1 MVTARFRVLYVF
13 VALEVGTRQ
22 ILHWNVTEHPT
33 AEWTI
38 QQFRTVMTP
47 ETSHRFVLHA
57 AADVASDSLRIDQVR
72 RDGGEHQID
81 GRFRRSVFAL
91 LLALGPCIAQM
102 ASPRLRLTP
111 NSELTSEELMADKKW
126 TFTRRHLLLAVTT
139 LLILVCVTTGTAQ
152 IAGVGSATRQL
163 RVLV

>member
-81 GRFRRSVFAL
+81 GRFQRSHVNGMSDSTGANR
-91 LLALGPCIAQM
+91 
-102 ASPRLRLTP
+102 SPQ
-111 NSELTSEELMADKKW
+111 LTSVSKPVVA
-126 TFTRRHLLLAVTT
+126 
-139 LLILVCVTTGTAQ
+139 
-152 IAGVGSATRQL
+152 
-163 RVLV
+163 